1 MAGLIKRRDNA
12 VFYLFSWI
20 ERYEYHLPDSLRRNG
35 KPFSLPIRTNGPA
48 AVHIDLAKRGA
59 AARPDRRRRE

>member
-35 KPFSLPIRTNGPA
+35 KPFSLPIFTNEH